1 MMSKNNFKDN
11 PLALPLQT
19 VIVDKYGKSYT
30 VDEVIGVGG
39 NAIIYRISV
48 ADSARQFVLKECCPN
63 AKGFVRDDGVIRPKD
78 PADFKAK
85 EYLDRLKK
93 IFKNESKLG
102 QILSIDTNRIIASW
116 ENFCADKII
125 IKGETYNA
133 TDSCFIFMEKAPKG
147 YFLKNFLA
155 TASSLTPYITI
166 CIIQQVLMALDWLHA
181 KKYIHGDI
189 QADNFFLTESNPQTG
204 IVGYGQLLD
213 FGNGRKILS
222 DGMTEEIA
230 DGLFS
235 TPGYWSPEILMS
247 KSKPIR
253 LTQATDIYSAGS
265 LMLYLIKGFEFKS
278 TLGEKMAL
286 QNFKTSPV
294 SRTEAIR
301 LGYRRGAVGLVQKIV
316 FKALKWRPQ
325 DRYQNAAEMLKDII
339 ELKKLVTPPTFK
351 LSPNLYRTPEFVQG
365 SRKRELDIL
374 RNDLRKKN
382 PVFIWGLFGVGKSTL
397 AVQFALSQ
405 IESGMD
411 AYFVTFKGSIKETVL
426 QMDFSGYHPAVDPA
440 EDYHTRLEILR
451 DYYASSLLIID
462 NFEKPNVDIK
472 ELQQE
477 SDYKDLIGLGVHI
490 LFTTRSRPDS
500 VTEELGSLCAEDA
513 LTLFAS
519 ITKNDNDKQNP
530 VVHELLRAVDYHPQV
545 VSLSAH
551 AVSESWNNVSAEL
564 LLSKFKDGKFS
575 GAEKVYEQ
583 IKILLNLFQLDDNYR
598 DLLCHTTLLPID
610 GFDAGIFISSED
622 NAKKNS

>member
-1 MMSKNNFKDN
+1 MRKSTLHCRRFTMDKNFSNN
-11 PLALPLQT
+11 PSVLPPQT

-30 VDEVIGVGG
+30 VDEVIGFGG

-48 ADSARQFVLKECCPN
+48 ADSARQFVLKECCPRV
-63 AKGFVRDDGVIRPKD
+63 KGFIRDNGVIRPKD
-78 PADFKAK
+78 PADSKAK

-93 IFKNESKLG
+93 ILKNESKLG
-102 QILSIDTNRIIASW
+102 QILAIDTNRIIASW
-116 ENFCADKII
+116 ENFCADEII
-125 IKGETYNA
+125 IEGETHNA
-133 TDSCFIFMEKAPKG
+133 ADSCFIFMEKAPKG

-155 TASSLTPYITI
+155 ASDSLTPYITV
-166 CIIQQVLMALDWLHA
+166 CIMEQLLLALDCIHSTSHL
-181 KKYIHGDI
+181 HGDI
-189 QADNFFLTESNPQTG
+189 QAANFFLAESNPKAG

-213 FGNGRKILS
+213 FGNGRKILG
-222 DGMTEEIA
+222 DGMTEEISE
-230 DGLFS
+230 GLFS

-278 TLGEKMAL
+278 ALGEKMAL
-286 QNFKTSPV
+286 QNFKTSPI
-294 SRTEAIR
+294 SRTEAVR

-325 DRYQNAAEMLKDII
+325 DRYQNAAEMLKDILD
-339 ELKKLVTPPTFK
+339 LKKLVAPPTFK

-365 SRKRELDIL
+365 SRDRELAIL
-374 RNDLRKKN
+374 RNDLRNKN
-382 PVFIWGLFGVGKSTL
+382 PIFIWGLFGMGKSTL
-397 AVQFALSQ
+397 AVEFALKQ
-405 IESGMD
+405 IELGMD
-411 AYFVTFKGSIKETVL
+411 AYFVTFKDSIKETVL
-426 QMDFSGYHPAVDPA
+426 LMDFSGYHPAVDPD
-440 EDYHTRLEILR
+440 EDYQTRLEILR
-451 DYYASSLLIID
+451 DYYAGKLLIID
-462 NFEKPNVDIK
+462 NFERPDVDIK

-477 SDYKDLIGLGVHI
+477 SAYKDIVGLNIHI

-500 VTEELGSLCAEDA
+500 VTEELSPLRMEDA
-513 LTLFAS
+513 LTLFTS

-530 VVHELLRAVDYHPQV
+530 VVHELLCAVDYHPQI

-583 IKILLNLFQLDDNYR
+583 IKILLRLFQLER
-598 DLLCHTTLLPID
+598 VGKL
-610 GFDAGIFISSED
+610 
-622 NAKKNS
+622 